1 MGKNLQKRDIIIVGG
16 GPSGISTALHLA
28 QSSPELIPHI
38 LVLEKAHYPRP
49 KLCAGGLVVDAEV
62 ILQHLGLD
70 VSEVAHVDADAA
82 HFDFAGQGLTVSLPK
97 THTLRII
104 RRDEFDAWLAEK
116 AARKGIE
123 IRQGVTVMSVQPDSD
138 GVTIEAESETY
149 RAQVVIG
156 ADGSNGIVRRSILP
170 NTSVYTARV
179 LEVITPPHQHLPIS
193 LKRGKNR
200 ERAAY
205 FDFFAVPKGIAGYTW
220 DFPTQVKGQ
229 PMRCWGIYDTNIL
242 ADVQRP
248 PLKVPLAA
256 EMARF
261 GFNLDDYEIKGHPI
275 RWFDPFNRFSIPRV
289 LLVGDAIGADPALG
303 EGISIAL
310 GYGKLAAAEIIEAFK
325 RKDFCFKAY
334 KRRVMLSALGHT
346 LLARWFLA
354 YIMYPL
360 RWKWF
365 QFLLWRILKPVVLIT
380 AWLFV
385 LNWAS
390 RMNYGVPYKAIGER

>member
-1 MGKNLQKRDIIIVGG
+1 MEKNLQKRDIVIIGG

-28 QSSPELIPHI
+28 QNSPELIPRI

-62 ILQHLGLD
+62 ILQRLGLD
-70 VSEVAHVDADAA
+70 VSEVPHVDADAA

-97 THTLRII
+97 RHTLRII

-116 AARKGIE
+116 ATAKGIE
-123 IRQGVTVMSVQPDSD
+123 IRQGVTVVSVRPDSD
-138 GVTIEAESETY
+138 GVTIETESETY

-170 NTSVYTARV
+170 NTPVYTARV
-179 LEVITPPHQHLPIS
+179 LEVITPPHQSPTTS

-200 ERAAY
+200 EKAAY
-205 FDFFAVPKGIAGYTW
+205 FDFFAVPQGIAGYTW

-242 ADVQRP
+242 ADMQRP
-248 PLKVPLAA
+248 ALKAPLAD

-261 GFNLDDYEIKGHPI
+261 GFNLGDYELKGHPI
-275 RWFDPFNRFSIPRV
+275 RWFDPFNTFSVPRV
-289 LLVGDAIGADPALG
+289 LLAGDAVGADPALG
-303 EGISIAL
+303 EGISMAL
-310 GYGKLAAAEIIEAFK
+310 GYGKVAAAEVAEAFK
-325 RKDFCFKAY
+325 RGDFGFKGY
-334 KRRVMLSALGHT
+334 KRRVMLSPLGQA

-365 QFLLWRILKPVVLIT
+365 QFLLWRILQPVVLLI

-385 LNWAS
+385 LNWAE
-390 RMNYGVPYKAIGER
+390 RMH